1 MKTAQL
7 ASGLTVQWDIA
18 RQAWCVMYGE
28 RVCTL
33 PEKGGLLGQRTH
45 WALKLDLYR
54 ALRQRGLR
62 VRGGRVIQVVRVKP
76 PVVRVKS

>member
-28 RVCTL
+28 KLCTL
-33 PEKGGLLGQRTH
+33 ATPHDGLPGIRTH
-45 WALKLDLYR
+45 WPNKLDLYR

-62 VRGGRVIQVVRVKP
+62 VRGGRVIQIVRVK
-76 PVVRVKS
+76 V

>member
-7 ASGLTVQWDIA
+7 ASGLRVQWDIT
-18 RQAWCVMYGE
+18 RQAWCVMFGE
-28 RVCTL
+28 RLVAI
-33 PEKGGLLGQRTH
+33 PNVGQLSPVQDGVRTGRTH

-62 VRGGRVIQVVRVKP
+62 VRGGRVIQVVRIKG
-76 PVVRVKS
+76 